1 MLIILLVRFF
11 SQLPHDLY
19 ELLHVD
25 SAVDAKV
32 AVFEH
37 HEVAIIVPGAASI
50 GLLLPVPPQLY
61 LARAVAIIQIVALV
75 LDQHDLAGLRHH
87 NEIWIMF
94 EIAVEAEIVSLND
107 PMPPFH
113 VAQSDDGV
121 QQIPL
126 LVVHIVFLRLV

>member
-1 MLIILLVRFF
+1 MRWESPA
-11 SQLPHDLY
+11 SQLPQDLH

-37 HEVAIIVPGAASI
+37 HEVAILIPGAASI

-75 LDQHDLAGLRHH
+75 LDQHDLA
-87 NEIWIMF
+87 
-94 EIAVEAEIVSLND
+94 
-107 PMPPFH
+107 
-113 VAQSDDGV
+113 
-121 QQIPL
+121 
-126 LVVHIVFLRLV
+126 